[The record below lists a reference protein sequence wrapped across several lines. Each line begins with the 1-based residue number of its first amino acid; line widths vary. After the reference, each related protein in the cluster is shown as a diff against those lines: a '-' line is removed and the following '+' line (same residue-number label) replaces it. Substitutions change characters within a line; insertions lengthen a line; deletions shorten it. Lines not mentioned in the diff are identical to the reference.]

1 MNTIRAKLAIGLTL
15 CFATL
20 LALSGYAVYYSAEK
34 GAYQRIEEKLQI
46 DAYSIMSATYLK
58 EDEKVELHFTVS
70 LLRQFSVEVQSAY
83 YQIWENGDTTIKK
96 SESLRRK
103 SLPKPAQVTREAV
116 FWNFSLEEGRL
127 CRAVAIRY
135 GPKERGRDRYTKG
148 KEESL
153 VLVVAQNIEEERA
166 ALASLR
172 NNLIGV
178 TLLILIVTPI
188 LVTLVLR
195 QGLSSLALLAS
206 KTGRIESHN
215 LSQRFSV
222 DSLPGELKPI
232 ATQLNQ
238 LLDRLSV
245 SFERER
251 TFSADVAHE
260 LRTPIAELRNIAE
273 VGLKWKDPESAE
285 DYQAAIEIATQMERI
300 VNQLF
305 ELMRCESDQLVV
317 SSKEIQLS
325 EFIEGLRRR
334 NAAEAASK
342 GLSFDIR
349 IPSKARVVSD
359 LEMLQRV
366 VGNLVDN
373 AVAYSTPQSE
383 IAIAYDPAEGS
394 LQVSN
399 RTTDLDAS
407 DTEHLFDRFWR
418 KDKARAD
425 GSHSGIGLSIARA
438 FSERLGLTLEAHFE
452 EGGRITFVLSGF
464 ERVD

>member
-20 LALSGYAVYYSAEK
+20 LAFGGYAVFYSAKK
-34 GAYQRIEEKLQI
+34 GVYQRIDEKLQI

-58 EDEKVELHFTVS
+58 DDEKVELHFTVS
-70 LLRQFSVEVQSAY
+70 LLRQFSGEVQSAY
-83 YQIWENGDTTIKK
+83 YQIWEGEEQTIKK

-103 SLPKPAQVTREAV
+103 ELPKPETVTRTAT
-116 FWNFSLEEGRL
+116 FWNMRL
-127 CRAVAIRY
+127 DNGLHCRAIAVRY

-172 NNLIGV
+172 NSLAGV
-178 TLLILIVTPI
+178 ALLILVVTPI

-195 QGLSSLALLAS
+195 QGLSPLDALAS
-206 KTGRIESHN
+206 KTGRIESHT

-222 DSLPGELKPI
+222 EKLPGELKPI
-232 ATQLNQ
+232 ASQLNQ

-305 ELMRCESDQLVV
+305 ELMRCESEQLVV
-317 SSKEIQLS
+317 SKKEILLPD
-325 EFIEGLRRR
+325 FIEALCARYAP
-334 NAAEAASK
+334 AAKAK
-342 GLSFDIR
+342 GIAVQLQVPPDAKFE
-349 IPSKARVVSD
+349 SD
-359 LEMLQRV
+359 PEMLQRV
-366 VGNLVDN
+366 VGNLIDN
-373 AVAYSTPQSE
+373 AISYSPAQSE
-383 IAIAYDPAEGS
+383 ISIQFDSETRS
-394 LQVSN
+394 LQVAN
-399 RTTDLDAS
+399 PTPDLQAS
-407 DTEHLFDRFWR
+407 DISFLFDRFWR
-418 KDKARAD
+418 KDQARAD
-425 GSHSGIGLSIARA
+425 GSHSGIGLSIAHA
-438 FSERLGLTLEAHFE
+438 FAERLGLSLDARFE
-452 EGGRITFVLSGF
+452 QPNCIVFKLSGF
-464 ERVD
+464 NLKK